1 MRKIDSWGPVA
12 QKILLLLLGGV
23 ALGLARSPRQ
33 YFYIIKNIKK
43 DWRTIEKRKLY
54 YSLNKLRKEK
64 YIEIKN
70 SRDGSAMA
78 VLTEKGR
85 NKALA
90 YSIDEMMI
98 PPMARWDKKWRI
110 ILFDIPEKH
119 KKARNALAAVLKRM
133 GWYQFQKSVF
143 VHPFECENEINF
155 VVRFFNIEPYVSLIK
170 TEDIDRETELR
181 AHFKSLMLN

>member
-1 MRKIDSWGPVA
+1 MGA
-12 QKILLLLLGGV
+12 
-23 ALGLARSPRQ
+23 
-33 YFYIIKNIKK
+33 
-43 DWRTIEKRKLY
+43 
-54 YSLNKLRKEK
+54 
-64 YIEIKN
+64 
-70 SRDGSAMA
+70 
-78 VLTEKGR
+78 GR
-85 NKALA
+85 AENTASSFGRRCIGFGALA
-90 YSIDEMMI
+90 A
-98 PPMARWDKKWRI
+98 PVF
-110 ILFDIPEKH
+110 LHHQKH